1 MPDYYVELKAELE
14 GDLTE
19 IEPFWGWENID
30 QELMCISPV
39 CSRCHCS
46 FHYLVVSLSKY
57 ESPERFEC
65 CEEKAYVHVED
76 SFSPT
81 LKSGEPSRILKL
93 RMSDSLFLDPFC
105 DDKPVEFM
113 FEWVGTTADGHF
125 TDALQLQLGRQ
136 QSLYRFGVEVGKAR
150 VTASFVDA

>member
-57 ESPERFEC
+57 ESPERFE
-65 CEEKAYVHVED
+65 
-76 SFSPT
+76 
-81 LKSGEPSRILKL
+81 
-93 RMSDSLFLDPFC
+93 
-105 DDKPVEFM
+105 
-113 FEWVGTTADGHF
+113 TADGHF